1 MKLVGIEALISLV
14 VQFSFIW
21 LAFKSIQGL
30 HIERLFREMPKTLPL
45 LIVLL
50 SIAIGYT
57 SANFFMSFF
66 DSIRNLIYI
75 VK

>member
-1 MKLVGIEALISLV
+1 MKLIGIEALISLV

-30 HIERLFREMPKTLPL
+30 HIERLFRETPKTLPL
-45 LIVLL
+45 LNVLL
-50 SIAIGYT
+50 SVTIGYT
-57 SANFFMSFF
+57 SVSFFMAFF
-66 DSIRNLIYI
+66 DTIRNLIYI